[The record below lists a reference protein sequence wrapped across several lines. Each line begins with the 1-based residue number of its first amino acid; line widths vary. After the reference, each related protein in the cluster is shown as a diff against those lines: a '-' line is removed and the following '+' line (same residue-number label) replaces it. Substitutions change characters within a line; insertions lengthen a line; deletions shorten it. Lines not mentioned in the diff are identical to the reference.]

1 MGASFGSGNNKRNI
15 DLNLV
20 PMIDL
25 MSCMTAFLLVT
36 AVWQQMAAVDTE
48 GAAKGV
54 AGIRGEDKPKVS
66 ILLDLDRIAIG
77 GTGDAATLTPG
88 DWSGLGA
95 ALVTRAAADPGTEVQ
110 IGAADGVAYQDLVTA
125 LTTAHASGL
134 SHVQVVDPRSL

>member
-1 MGASFGSGNNKRNI
+1 MGASFGSGDNKRNV

-54 AGIRGEDKPKVS
+54 AGVRGEDNPKVS
-66 ILLDLDRIAIG
+66 ILLDLDRLAV
-77 GTGDAATLTPG
+77 TGAGEPVTLTPR
-88 DWSGLGA
+88 DWAALGA
-95 ALVTRAAADPGTEVQ
+95 TLAHADPSAEVQ

-134 SHVQVVDPRSL
+134 THVQVVDPRSF